1 MLDVLKVRIYPN
13 KEQEISLTK
22 SFGCSRFVWNFYL
35 NKTNTQYEETG
46 KGMTYCQMAAYLTQL
61 KKLADYEWLQEPTA
75 AVLQQSLKNL
85 ESAFKNFFAKRTG
98 FPKFKSKHSKQSI
111 RFPESCS
118 IKDGGLKLPKLGI
131 VKASLSKS
139 INGKIKSVTVSKTST
154 DKYFAAILLSHCV
167 AGVSPVVA
175 SGVETKDLA
184 NTKEGKISGIDLGLT
199 SLITVFDGETCYK
212 VDPIKPTRKYAKRLR
227 IRQKALSRKVKGSS
241 NRRKAIKVVAK
252 VHEKISNTRQDF
264 LHKLS
269 RKLCDDN
276 QVIVAENLCI
286 KGLAHTKLAKSIH
299 DAGFGMLL
307 NFISYKLEREG
318 GKFIQVDRFFPSTK
332 LCSCCGYKNN
342 LLNLSIREWIC
353 SGCQTTHDRD
363 ENASRN
369 LRAEGIRIL
378 ALSEV
383 ERLSANTVGHTE
395 LQACGEAVSLV
406 GTCAKKRVSEKQE
419 SPTTPRKRLAAR
431 VSKP

>member
-13 KEQEISLTK
+13 KEQEISLAK
-22 SFGCSRFVWNFYL
+22 SFGCCRFVWNFYL

-46 KGMTYCQMAAYLTQL
+46 QGMTYCQMAKELTQL

-85 ESAFKNFFAKRTG
+85 ESAFKNFFYKRAG
-98 FPKFKSKHSKQSI
+98 FPKFKSKHSQQSI

-131 VKASLSKS
+131 VRASLSKD
-139 INGKIKSVTVSKTST
+139 IHGKIKSVTVSQTST
-154 DKYFAAILLSHCV
+154 DKYFAAILF
-167 AGVSPVVA
+167 
-175 SGVETKDLA
+175 ETKDLTT
-184 NTKEGKISGIDLGLT
+184 NKQGKISGIDLGLT
-199 SLITVFDGETCYK
+199 SLITVFDGETCDK
-212 VDPIKPTRKYAKRLR
+212 VDPVKPTRKYAKRLR
-227 IRQKALSRKVKGSS
+227 IRQKALSRKVKGSN
-241 NRRKAIKVVAK
+241 NRRKAVKVVAK
-252 VHEKISNTRQDF
+252 VHEKISNTRQNF

-276 QVIVAENLCI
+276 QVIVAENLCV
-286 KGLAHTKLAKSIH
+286 KGLARTKLAKSIY

-332 LCSCCGYKNN
+332 LCSCCGYKND

-353 SGCQTTHDRD
+353 PSCQTTHDRD

-369 LRAEGIRIL
+369 LRAEGIKIL
-378 ALSEV
+378 ST
-383 ERLSANTVGHTE
+383 NTVGHTE
-395 LQACGEAVSLV
+395 IQAGGEAVSLV
-406 GTCAKKRVSEKQE
+406 GTCTKKCVSEKQE
-419 SPTTPRKRLAAR
+419 SPANRWRGVAGECQSDILL
-431 VSKP
+431 VD

>member
-13 KEQEISLTK
+13 KGQEISLAK

-46 KGMTYCQMAAYLTQL
+46 KGMTYCQMAKDLTQL
-61 KKLADYEWLQEPTA
+61 KKLTNYEWLQEPTA

-85 ESAFKNFFAKRTG
+85 ESAFTNFFSKRTG

-131 VKASLSKS
+131 VKASLSKN
-139 INGKIKSVTVSKTST
+139 INSQIKSVTVSKKST
-154 DKYFAAILLSHCV
+154 DKYFAAILF
-167 AGVSPVVA
+167 
-175 SGVETKDLA
+175 ETKDLTT
-184 NTKEGKISGIDLGLT
+184 NKQGKISGIDLGLT

-227 IRQKALSRKVKGSS
+227 IRQKTLSRKVKGSN
-241 NRRKAIKVVAK
+241 NRRKAVKVVAR

-276 QVIVAENLCI
+276 QVIVAENLCV
-286 KGLAHTKLAKSIH
+286 KGLARTRLAKSIH

-307 NFISYKLEREG
+307 NFISYKLERVG
-318 GKFIQVDRFFPSTK
+318 GKFVQVDRFFPSSK
-332 LCSCCGYKNN
+332 LCSCCGHKNDF
-342 LLNLSIREWIC
+342 LNLSIREWIC
-353 SGCQTTHDRD
+353 PSCQTPHDRD

-369 LRAEGIRIL
+369 LRSEGIRIL
-378 ALSEV
+378 ST
-383 ERLSANTVGHTE
+383 NTAGHAE
-395 LQACGEAVSLV
+395 IQACGEAVRLV
-406 GTCAKKRVSEKQE
+406 GTCAKKHVSEKQE
-419 SPTTPRKRLAAR
+419 SSATLR
-431 VSKP
+431 